1 MRLGRIGFLCAVAM
15 ATSLSF
21 GAHAAGKT
29 PAKTAAPAAAP
40 AATPAKPPALA
51 DDAKALY
58 DEGSG
63 QYALGHFQEALKDFE
78 RVYLLKRL
86 PALLFNIAQCHRQM
100 KNFEEAAVTLR
111 SFIRLAPDS
120 PQIKNARELLKQVE
134 EAQRA
139 QKAAQTMPPLDENGR
154 DVSGESPLAA
164 KPVEA
169 RPAPKTE
176 PAVVTSQ
183 AKPAP
188 APAPAVAVVEA
199 TPPPPAH
206 KPFYAWISGGA
217 AVAALGAGAVFGIM
231 AKGTAS
237 DLTSSPHSRA
247 DITDMQSKL
256 SSQAGTANALFI
268 AGGVLAAAS
277 GALFVMRY

>member
-1 MRLGRIGFLCAVAM
+1 MRNLGWIGFLCAVAM
-15 ATSLSF
+15 ANSLGF
-21 GAHAAGKT
+21 AAHAAGT
-29 PAKTAAPAAAP
+29 PPPAKAAAP
-40 AATPAKPPALA
+40 APAATSDKPPASS
-51 DDAKALY
+51 DDVKALY

-139 QKAAQTMPPLDENGR
+139 QKTAQTMPPLDENGR

-164 KPVEA
+164 KPAEPK
-169 RPAPKTE
+169 PAPKTE
-176 PAVVTSQ
+176 VALVATPP
-183 AKPAP
+183 K
-188 APAPAVAVVEA
+188 PAPAVAVVET
-199 TPPPPAH
+199 TPPPPEH

-217 AVAALGAGAVFGIM
+217 AVAALGAGAVFGIR